1 MSALPPDI
9 VGSALQAGYIQR
21 ESARVAD
28 AARASQ
34 AHAAERH
41 LRAVDEAA
49 TNVETTDD
57 DVQIF
62 SDAEGTGGQGRPFSE
77 EAEEET
83 ENAENGGAGSA
94 AADAPHLDIQ
104 A

>member
-9 VGSALQAGYIQR
+9 VGSALQAGYLQR
-21 ESARVAD
+21 DAARVGD
-28 AARASQ
+28 AARAGQ
-34 AHAAERH
+34 AHAAERQ

-77 EAEEET
+77 EAEEGI
-83 ENAENGGAGSA
+83 ENPEDSGAGSA
-94 AADAPHLDIQ
+94 SADAPHLDIQ